1 MFMVR
6 HNLELPV
13 CLVMF
18 LLTAYC
24 FAKIADCCT
33 AVSPAAQEMRY
44 ILLAPHVFC
53 VHVSIMG
60 T

>member
-13 CLVMF
+13 CLVMS
-18 LLTAYC
+18 LLTAYL

-33 AVSPAAQEMRY
+33 AVPPIAQ
-44 ILLAPHVFC
+44 
-53 VHVSIMG
+53 
-60 T
+60 